1 MSCKTCRRALLP
13 EHEDKDGNC
22 CFCAPENFK
31 EPVEDSKVHVI
42 TEEMLVDAVSEID
55 EEEPV
60 KKFWKSESA
69 PPKPKRK
76 RKDHE

>member
-1 MSCKTCRRALLP
+1 MSCKTCKRALHS

-31 EPVEDSKVHVI
+31 EPV
-42 TEEMLVDAVSEID
+42 
-55 EEEPV
+55 
-60 KKFWKSESA
+60 KKSWKSDSA

-76 RKDHE
+76 RKDDE